1 MLKRDFIMVQIEEL
15 GKAIARLVFN
25 RKNGNGLDK
34 NPDLIEQAFTSLK
47 TDTAFLLGHSPEEIE
62 QSLNQDDGC
71 GLQRMELAAKLLIE
85 DSYVSSLPFPLLNK
99 AQELLYYLQI
109 NDSTYSIERM
119 MLLQEVEH
127 EMSRLG

>member
-15 GKAIARLVFN
+15 GKALARLVFN
-25 RKNGNGLDK
+25 RKSGKDLDK
-34 NPDLIEQAFTSLK
+34 NPDLIEQA
-47 TDTAFLLGHSPEEIE
+47 
-62 QSLNQDDGC
+62 LNQDDGC
-71 GLQRMELAAKLLIE
+71 GLQRLELAAKLLIE

-109 NDSTYSIERM
+109 HDSTYSVERM

-127 EMSRLG
+127 ELSRRG

>member
-25 RKNGNGLDK
+25 RKNGNDLDK

-85 DSYVSSLPFPLLNK
+85 DSYVSSLPLPLLNK

-109 NDSTYSIERM
+109 HDSTYSIERM

>member
-15 GKAIARLVFN
+15 GKALARLVFN
-25 RKNGNGLDK
+25 RKSGKDLDK
-34 NPDLIEQAFTSLK
+34 NPDLIEQAFTALK
-47 TDTAFLLGHSPEEIE
+47 TDSPEEIE
-62 QSLNQDDGC
+62 QALNQDDGC
-71 GLQRMELAAKLLIE
+71 GLQRLELAAKLLIE

-109 NDSTYSIERM
+109 HDSTYSVERM

-127 EMSRLG
+127 ELSRQG

>member
-15 GKAIARLVFN
+15 GKALARLVFN
-25 RKNGNGLDK
+25 RKSGKDLDK
-34 NPDLIEQAFTSLK
+34 NPDLIEQAFTALK
-47 TDTAFLLGHSPEEIE
+47 TDSAFLLGHSPEEIE
-62 QSLNQDDGC
+62 QALNQDDGC

-109 NDSTYSIERM
+109 HDSTYSVERM

-127 EMSRLG
+127 ELSRQG